1 MHDETA
7 ARRSSPARVAT
18 VGAVST
24 IAAGLVG
31 TAFFGVGAVSHW
43 DELSDGSTWL
53 WSTTGEVARVNAHS
67 GRVELAQG
75 VEEASG
81 HPVRLAQNGE
91 HVVVHDLAT
100 GTMTSIDLVR
110 LENSGTTRAGAGH
123 HLVFGPK
130 GAVVVDREAGEVRRV
145 DPETLRPIGEPLRV
159 SGPIAGGA
167 FDGDGLLWF
176 AVPSQGT
183 AVAVDTAGKDR
194 PEAVDSVAVGE
205 PGADLVATVLDTG
218 ALVADRDTGTV
229 TRVGDGRPRSVD
241 SPVPLAGAEMP
252 ERTRGG
258 LAPITVPDAGRV
270 VAVGGLDADLGATE
284 VAVHGSRP
292 EPALAFAGRIYV
304 PQPEDGAVREFAADG
319 TQNGRIDVPGGDTG
333 ELHLEL
339 RDGHLFIN
347 APSSELALIVA
358 ADGSVREVSKYE
370 PEPEEGEGGGEGSG
384 TPDGQSDHY
393 AEGPDAEAPERPG
406 LGDASTPDEEGGLL
420 AEEPPARPEDEERDA
435 GRGEGEDAEA
445 GSGAP
450 PARPEEEE
458 APEEG
463 APPAPPQQPGGPL
476 GPGTP
481 GQEGPGQE
489 DPGPELPE
497 LPGLPGPEEPGLPG
511 LPGPG
516 QPEQPEQPGEEP
528 PGPPDEETPELPG
541 WPGPA
546 PEPEPEEPPVEEPPA
561 EEEPPVEEP
570 APEEPPVEE
579 PAPEEPPMEEPAPEP
594 PVEEPPVEEPPV
606 EQPAPEPPPVE
617 EPPVEEPPVEP
628 APEPPPVEQPPVEEP
643 APEQPP
649 ADGAAAPA
657 SGQSGDQ
664 WGT

>member
-31 TAFFGVGAVSHW
+31 TAFFGVGAVGHW

-53 WSTTGEVARVNAHS
+53 WSATGEVARVNAHS

-75 VEEASG
+75 VQEASG

-110 LENSGTTRAGAGH
+110 LENSGTTRAGADH

-130 GAVVVDREAGEVRRV
+130 GAVVIDRDAGEVRRV
-145 DPETLRPIGEPLRV
+145 DPETLRPVGEPLRV

-183 AVAVDTAGKDR
+183 AVAVDTAGKGR

-218 ALVADRDTGTV
+218 VLVADRGTGTI
-229 TRVGDGRPRSVD
+229 TRAGDGRPRSVD

-258 LAPITVPDAGRV
+258 PAPITVPEAGRV
-270 VAVGGLDADLGATE
+270 IAVGGLDGDLGATE
-284 VAVHGSRP
+284 VAVHGAEP

-304 PQPEDGAVREFAADG
+304 PQPADGAVREFAADG

-339 RDGHLFIN
+339 RDEHLFIN
-347 APSSELALIVA
+347 APSSELALIVG

-370 PEPEEGEGGGEGSG
+370 PEPEEGDGGGGESG
-384 TPDGQSDHY
+384 APSEQGDHY
-393 AEGPDAEAPERPG
+393 VEGPDAEAPERPD
-406 LGDASTPDEEGGLL
+406 LGDASTPDEEGELL
-420 AEEPPARPEDEERDA
+420 AEGPPARPEDEERDT
-435 GRGEGEDAEA
+435 GQGEGEGAEE

-450 PARPEEEE
+450 PARPEGEQ

-463 APPAPPQQPGGPL
+463 APPAPPAGPD
-476 GPGTP
+476 GPGLP
-481 GQEGPGQE
+481 GPEGPGLE
-489 DPGPELPE
+489 LPEPPE
-497 LPGLPGPEEPGLPG
+497 LPGLPGPGEPAPEEPGP
-511 LPGPG
+511 
-516 QPEQPEQPGEEP
+516 PGEEP
-528 PGPPDEETPELPG
+528 PGQPGEEGPELPG

-561 EEEPPVEEP
+561 EEEPPPAEEPPTGEPPVEEP

-579 PAPEEPPMEEPAPEP
+579 PPLEEPAP
-594 PVEEPPVEEPPV
+594 EEPPV

-617 EPPVEEPPVEP
+617 EPPVEEPPVEEP
-628 APEPPPVEQPPVEEP
+628 APEPPPAEEPPVERP

-649 ADGAAAPA
+649 AGGAAAPE
-657 SGQSGDQ
+657 QSG
-664 WGT
+664 G